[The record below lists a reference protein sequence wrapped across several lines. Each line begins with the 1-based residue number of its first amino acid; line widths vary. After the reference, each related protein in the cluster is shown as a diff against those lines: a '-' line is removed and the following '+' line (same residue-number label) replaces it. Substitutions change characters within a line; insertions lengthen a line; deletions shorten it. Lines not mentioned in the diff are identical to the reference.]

1 MLSIL
6 DVVVIG
12 RGHFDGVAVVQD
24 VVAVGIRVVRRDE
37 QFVLVVDVSI
47 ASVGDK
53 VLVADLVMEL
63 SVGSHLVSVGVV
75 V

>member
-24 VVAVGIRVVRRDE
+24 VVAVGISVVRRDE